1 MTSRKA
7 TTDDIDYRIK
17 DTSLRG
23 LLVAF
28 GITGA
33 IAIAVIVLAFASSH
47 GILFQSI
54 IQSVPA
60 LEGLDKQIQESYS
73 TIMINVGELQQWVMT
88 AFDML
93 SSIFS

>member
-7 TTDDIDYRIK
+7 TTDGIDYRIK
-17 DTSLRG
+17 DTSLQG

-28 GITGA
+28 GIASA

-54 IQSVPA
+54 IQSVPT
-60 LEGLDKQIQESYS
+60 LDGLDKQVQESYN
-73 TIMINVGELQQWVMT
+73 TIMINVGELQQFVMT
-88 AFDML
+88 AFDIL

>member
-17 DTSLRG
+17 DTSLHG

-33 IAIAVIVLAFASSH
+33 IAIAVIVLAFA
-47 GILFQSI
+47 Q
-54 IQSVPA
+54 
-60 LEGLDKQIQESYS
+60 
-73 TIMINVGELQQWVMT
+73 
-88 AFDML
+88 
-93 SSIFS
+93 